1 MTKSIVGNER
11 YPADV
16 RGYTYGVV
24 AELNQKNW
32 ALRYGIFGEPSV
44 ANGPDIDPNIGVAH
58 GQAVELETRGRWCDR
73 PGKMRWMFYWN
84 RATWAIMKRRSPF
97 RTASIPT

>member
-1 MTKSIVGNER
+1 MYNGAWD

-32 ALRYGIFGEPSV
+32 ALRYGIFGEPSE
-44 ANGPDIDPNIGVAH
+44 ANGPDIDPEH
-58 GQAVELETRGRWCDR
+58 WRGARV
-73 PGKMRWMFYWN
+73 
-84 RATWAIMKRRSPF
+84 T
-97 RTASIPT
+97 TAKPNVTINPMIEITIAML